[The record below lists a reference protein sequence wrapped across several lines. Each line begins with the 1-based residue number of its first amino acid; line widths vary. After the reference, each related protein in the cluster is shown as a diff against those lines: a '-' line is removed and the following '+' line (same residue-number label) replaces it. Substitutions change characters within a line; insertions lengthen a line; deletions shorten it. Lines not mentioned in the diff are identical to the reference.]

1 VASASVTTN
10 MAHTMGGRSGS
21 DKPGNSQSPTMS
33 AEEWGPGRGLKS
45 CRSHSTFDDLRRE
58 MHRRKRLQLLTG
70 RDAPG

>member
-1 VASASVTTN
+1 
-10 MAHTMGGRSGS
+10 
-21 DKPGNSQSPTMS
+21 MS